1 MHSLRAKSILLV
13 SLFIIFAAY
22 SSVYADITVSIN
34 YYGQDHYGY
43 EASSVNAKAGDT
55 YSLHVVNHSGGS
67 INWKWTWLG
76 PQDQGVWLT
85 SIGSKNVDA
94 RFIPFNT
101 NNWLYTFTVEIWKTG
116 EGEGGGPH
124 TIDGSGAIN
133 QPDIT
138 ITEPVVDKYVAKDSE
153 TTVSVTATVG
163 HGEEGWANQPVTI
176 WILKNGTGSPL
187 YSHNLTTGDSGTA
200 TYQYSPGSWDTA
212 EYETRAKINDPIK
225 TYVDE
230 GNYAITVFKTEVTHV
245 KFDHTAGDTAD
256 GINIRENNSTD
267 ISVPEWVKGGQ
278 NKPAAY
284 KKSTSVT
291 IKTRFTVSPSS
302 VTSAKIQATTSDSI
316 LGNLG
321 EQTVSFSSG
330 VSSPEYISFTPTS
343 STPSSIDKD
352 TVTWQW
358 KVNDVNGSSSSEVDI
373 NTSGAHTI
381 YTVLGTPQSPMTEP
395 WTQVLDYACVWAN
408 GKTSESAA
416 VTPITTNAYNNLGK
430 NYYGQNTHAAG
441 TTFNLTSF
449 LSANWAD
456 CRDMSATVHVFTR
469 AIGGTTTNVRK
480 IDGPFDYKSI
490 DPVGLPG
497 WDTGAWN
504 FHQVGNYSGVY
515 DACLRLKQSNPRIP
529 TGEDINGSYKTDLY
543 DSGTWD
549 PKAPFNYTTVN

>member
-187 YSHNLTTGDSGTA
+187 YSHNLTTGGSGTA

-212 EYETRAKINDPIK
+212 EHETRAKINEPIK

-230 GNYAITVFKTEVTHV
+230 GNYSITVFKAEITEPAQVTRGQLGTIV
-245 KFDHTAGDTAD
+245 AVVTPTLTPDK
-256 GINIRENNSTD
+256 
-267 ISVPEWVKGGQ
+267 VEWVFTGGSGGT
-278 NKPAAY
+278 KTTTPTL
-284 KKSTSVT
+284 STSVILVDGDNDYTVTCKVTKDSAVAEGAAAITVNPRTGASWQLTPTCATDNETGWGIFPT
-291 IKTRFTVSPSS
+291 ITPFGQLRDKTTNDNVVVTPTINGFTVAQIDDPNGPNDDYWYIES
-302 VTSAKIQATTSDSI
+302 TILKIDMETVINKYIKPGTTPPTPPGI
-316 LGNLG
+316 NWH
-321 EQTVSFSSG
+321 
-330 VSSPEYISFTPTS
+330 EYNESQ
-343 STPSSIDKD
+343 SIDADGHLVGVK
-352 TVTWQW
+352 
-358 KVNDVNGSSSSEVDI
+358 GHE
-373 NTSGAHTI
+373 
-381 YTVLGTPQSPMTEP
+381 YRGTTGNEGQGHF
-395 WTQVLDYACVWAN
+395 AFC
-408 GKTSESAA
+408 ESAE
-416 VTPITTNAYNNLGK
+416 
-430 NYYGQNTHAAG
+430 
-441 TTFNLTSF
+441 
-449 LSANWAD
+449 SANQDIREMVETKWDASD
-456 CRDMSATVHVFTR
+456 GVLLNCQTQTAVDDIAGPIDTATRVEPS
-469 AIGGTTTNVRK
+469 GNW
-480 IDGPFDYKSI
+480 GPPNSI
-490 DPVGLPG
+490 WIWKNSQWSVASSCP
-497 WDTGAWN
+497 
-504 FHQVGNYSGVY
+504 
-515 DACLRLKQSNPRIP
+515 
-529 TGEDINGSYKTDLY
+529 
-543 DSGTWD
+543 
-549 PKAPFNYTTVN
+549 

>member
-187 YSHNLTTGDSGTA
+187 YSHNLTTGGSGTA

-212 EYETRAKINDPIK
+212 EHETRAKINDPIK

-230 GNYAITVFKTEVTHV
+230 GNYSITVLEVELGFKDSKVIDPLAPPRNVRIGVIKGDSITFKSILTPEVTLENEEYSWTGTKTGTGPEISITFNSTGNKNETLTVLEVARTATTTVIYVPLPNKYLWAILNPLTWPTVQSLGNEALEWSPGHNGV
-245 KFDHTAGDTAD
+245 GDAKRHTYWNVLMTVEINATDAEGASTAYERSNLGDGGKHNEIVMD
-256 GINIRENNSTD
+256 MENN
-267 ISVPEWVKGGQ
+267 
-278 NKPAAY
+278 
-284 KKSTSVT
+284 
-291 IKTRFTVSPSS
+291 
-302 VTSAKIQATTSDSI
+302 
-316 LGNLG
+316 
-321 EQTVSFSSG
+321 
-330 VSSPEYISFTPTS
+330 
-343 STPSSIDKD
+343 
-352 TVTWQW
+352 
-358 KVNDVNGSSSSEVDI
+358 
-373 NTSGAHTI
+373 
-381 YTVLGTPQSPMTEP
+381 
-395 WTQVLDYACVWAN
+395 AN
-408 GKTSESAA
+408 GRSIAGGLPPNPSRTVCQNAVISAS
-416 VTPITTNAYNNLGK
+416 NAGALTILDNL
-430 NYYGQNTHAAG
+430 
-441 TTFNLTSF
+441 
-449 LSANWAD
+449 AN
-456 CRDMSATVHVFTR
+456 S
-469 AIGGTTTNVRK
+469 NE
-480 IDGPFDYKSI
+480 
-490 DPVGLPG
+490 VGLLQP
-497 WDTGAWN
+497 
-504 FHQVGNYSGVY
+504 
-515 DACLRLKQSNPRIP
+515 SNQ
-529 TGEDINGSYKTDLY
+529 
-543 DSGTWD
+543 
-549 PKAPFNYTTVN
+549 